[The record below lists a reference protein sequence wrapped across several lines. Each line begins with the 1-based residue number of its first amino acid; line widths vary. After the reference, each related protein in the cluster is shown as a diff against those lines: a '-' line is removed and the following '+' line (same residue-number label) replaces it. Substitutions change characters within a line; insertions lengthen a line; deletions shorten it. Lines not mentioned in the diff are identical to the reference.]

1 MPHSPPAVSG
11 DSHSMT
17 PSSVAVYPGTFDPIT
32 NGHVDIIKRALQ
44 LFDRII
50 IVIAINVQKQPLFTI
65 EERIDMINQC
75 FAENN
80 ACIEV
85 DTTTGLIVDFARE
98 KNARAIV
105 RGLRAVSDFDY
116 EFQLALMNRK
126 LERKVE
132 TVFLMTGFR
141 WIFISSSIIKDAA
154 RHGGDVSGV
163 VPAHVKAAL
172 MDKFS

>member
-1 MPHSPPAVSG
+1 MSHTPTDEPGTVHNTPA
-11 DSHSMT
+11 
-17 PSSVAVYPGTFDPIT
+17 PSIAVYPGTFDPIT
-32 NGHVDIIKRALQ
+32 NGHVDILKRALR

-80 ACIEV
+80 ERIEV
-85 DTTTGLIVDFARE
+85 DTTTGLIVDYAR
-98 KNARAIV
+98 KKGARAIV

-116 EFQLALMNRK
+116 EFQLALMNRR

-163 VPAHVKAAL
+163 VPAHVKTAL